1 MEFLK
6 DFIEKKLTVEE
17 RVKLIKELMDVEMIY
32 EEIEDYVLDNLV
44 GGEDVDV

>member
-17 RVKLIKELMDVEMIY
+17 RITLIKELMDVKMIY
-32 EEIEDYVLDNLV
+32 EEIELYIFDNLDK
-44 GGEDVDV
+44 EDMHE